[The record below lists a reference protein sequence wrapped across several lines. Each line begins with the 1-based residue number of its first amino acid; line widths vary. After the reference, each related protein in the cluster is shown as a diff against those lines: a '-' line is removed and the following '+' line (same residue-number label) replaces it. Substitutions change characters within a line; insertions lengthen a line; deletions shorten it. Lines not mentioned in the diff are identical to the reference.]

1 MARIQSKKSLKS
13 SKTKSAIKPADISV
27 PSYDSG
33 VESSDLLLV
42 NRDGVDYN
50 TDAADLAQYVGGE
63 LGLGTLVGDINT
75 EIDGINVSVG
85 ENTSDLNDLE
95 ARVAANETGIAENVT
110 AIGTNASGISTNTS
124 DIATNASGIA
134 DNVTA
139 IAANTGDIATNTSD
153 ISSNAAGIAA
163 NTAAIAASDAE
174 NVRQNSWTGISA
186 GTNSDTNATHQARI
200 TKNELD
206 IIALQGALIYKGVG
220 DFTTPAPAA
229 ITGHF
234 YLCAA
239 DGSASG
245 WTGLSTVKANSY
257 YAYNGS
263 VWQESGSASVV
274 VEAPKDGN
282 LTLTSGN
289 KGIDVKTG
297 SGFSADAAG
306 DVEYQIELDL
316 NEEGGLVVTDDGLG
330 ISPKPDS
337 GIIVD
342 ADGISVDPDFIQSNS
357 LTDVPT
363 LQAVTDEGAS
373 STNAITAAG
382 VISTADQ
389 SVSTFLH
396 KDISKLPPLDSAG
409 SNNGYRY
416 RSA

>member
-1 MARIQSKKSLKS
+1 MARVPAKRSLKS
-13 SKTKSAIKPADISV
+13 SKKKMAIKPVDITV
-27 PSYDSG
+27 PSYDSE
-33 VESSDLLLV
+33 VEDGDLLLI
-42 NRDGVDYN
+42 NRSGVDYN

-63 LGLGTLVGDINT
+63 LGLDALVGDINT
-75 EIDGINVSVG
+75 EIDGINVSIG
-85 ENTSDLNDLE
+85 ENAGDLSDLE
-95 ARVAANETGIAENVT
+95 ARVAANETGIAGNVT
-110 AIGTNASGISTNTS
+110 SIGTNADGISTNAG

-134 DNVTA
+134 DNATA
-139 IAANTGDIATNTSD
+139 ITANADDIATNASG
-153 ISSNAAGIAA
+153 ISTNAAGIAA

-174 NVRQNSWTGISA
+174 NVRQNSWTGISN
-186 GTNSDTNATHQARI
+186 GTNTDSSATHQARI

-220 DFTTPAPAA
+220 DFTSPAPAA

-245 WTGLSTVKANSY
+245 WTGLSTVKSNSY
-257 YAYNGS
+257 YAYNGT

-274 VEAPKDGN
+274 VEPPKDGN

-316 NEEGGLVVTDDGLG
+316 NDEGGLVVTDDGLG
-330 ISPKPDS
+330 ISPKPNS

-342 ADGISVDPDFIQSNS
+342 GDGISVDPDFIESNS
-357 LTDVPT
+357 LSDVPT
-363 LQAVTDEGAS
+363 LQAVTDKGA
-373 STNAITAAG
+373 TTTVGITALG
-382 VISTADQ
+382 VTATGTADQ
-389 SVSTFLH
+389 SSFLF
-396 KDISKLPPLDSAG
+396 KNIAQLPSLKSA
-409 SNNGYRY
+409 
-416 RSA
+416 

>member
-1 MARIQSKKSLKS
+1 MARIQSNKALKS

-27 PSYDSG
+27 PSYNSVVKGD
-33 VESSDLLLV
+33 DLLLI
-42 NRDGVDYN
+42 NRGGVDYN

-63 LGLGTLVGDINT
+63 LDLDSLVGDINT

-85 ENTSDLNDLE
+85 ENASELNDLE
-95 ARVAANETGIAENVT
+95 ARVAANETGIAGNVT
-110 AIGTNASGISTNTS
+110 SIGTNAA
-124 DIATNASGIA
+124 DIATNAGGISTNA
-134 DNVTA
+134 GA
-139 IAANTGDIATNTSD
+139 I
-153 ISSNAAGIAA
+153 SN

-186 GTNSDTNATHQARI
+186 GTNADANATHQARI

-220 DFTTPAPAA
+220 DFTSPAPVA

-239 DGSASG
+239 DGNASG
-245 WTGLSTVKANSY
+245 WTGLSTVNANSY

-263 VWQESGSASVV
+263 IWQESGSASVV
-274 VEAPKDGN
+274 VEAPKDGS

-289 KGIDVKTG
+289 QGIEVKTG

-316 NEEGGLVVTDDGLG
+316 NEEGGLVINDDGLG
-330 ISPKPDS
+330 ISPKPNS

-342 ADGISVDPDFIQSNS
+342 VDGISVDPDFIQSNS